1 MVMILSLNLFHAER
15 RVATIQGIDVSI
27 SGGRVAQLTVQCPPE
42 LNCASF
48 EFGACNSSVSFEA
61 EMETPGVF
69 TTTQLNSTTIYCY
82 RLYINT
88 GVGGITE
95 GTFATE
101 IYRKL

>member
-1 MVMILSLNLFHAER
+1 MFKLCNISYAER
-15 RVATIQGIDVSI
+15 GVGSIESIDVSI

-48 EFGACNSSVSFEA
+48 EFGVCNSSVSFEA
-61 EMETPGVF
+61 EMVTAGVF
-69 TTTQLNSTTIYCY
+69 TASELNSTTIYCY

-101 IYRKL
+101 IYRKF